1 MPQALDIKKMA
12 SYLFLLLAAILV
24 ALGLSSFLLTQGN
37 VLRVFYAF
45 AMFADAA
52 VMVFCYYQLNRKSR
66 LGYWLAFAVL
76 ALNIILTIFDQ
87 VGLIDVLFM
96 LVNLVALIA
105 LYLSRK
111 EFLPA

>member
-1 MPQALDIKKMA
+1 MKLSPFQITR
-12 SYLFLLLAAILV
+12 YLFLLTAII
-24 ALGLSSFLLTQGN
+24 LTVFGIGSLMRTGEN
-37 VLRVFYAF
+37 SPLYVFYAF

-76 ALNIILTIFDQ
+76 ALNIILTVFDQ

>member
-1 MPQALDIKKMA
+1 MKLSPFQITR
-12 SYLFLLLAAILV
+12 YLFLFTAIILAVFGIGSLMRNGDNPT
-24 ALGLSSFLLTQGN
+24 LY
-37 VLRVFYAF
+37 VFYAF

-66 LGYWLAFAVL
+66 LGYWLAFTIL

-87 VGLIDVLFM
+87 VGVIDILFM
-96 LVNLVALIA
+96 LVNLVTLIA

>member
-1 MPQALDIKKMA
+1 MKLYPFQITR
-12 SYLFLLLAAILV
+12 YLFLFTAIILAVFGIGSLMRNGENPT
-24 ALGLSSFLLTQGN
+24 LYI
-37 VLRVFYAF
+37 FYAF
-45 AMFADAA
+45 IMFADAA
-52 VMVFCYYQLNRKSR
+52 VMVFCYYQLSRKSR
-66 LGYWLAFAVL
+66 LGYWLAFVVL
-76 ALNIILTIFDQ
+76 ALNIFLTIFDQ